1 MYAPEK
7 NGIDLSSPKV
17 GIIAGNGD
25 LPDRLSDALR
35 VQGIAPVVARLGL
48 DFGVGQ
54 AGAIMAFFKS
64 QSVTDLVM
72 VGGLQ
77 RPNWLTLKVD
87 GAGLRIV
94 SRVLFRMLG
103 DDGLLRVVRDA
114 LEDEGFR
121 VHGVQ
126 RYMPELLAPNGLLGQ
141 ISASIGTGDLA
152 RGLNAAKEH
161 GARDMGQSVVM
172 VDGKVEAFE
181 KRDGTNA
188 LMRQMAGVSGCK
200 ILFKASKP
208 QQDLDLDLPTIGR
221 RTIDT
226 AIQCGFNGIAVEAG
240 RTLFLDRDYVVEQAD
255 RNGLFVIGLVSG
267 EVSHD

>member
-7 NGIDLSSPKV
+7 VGIAPSLPKV

-25 LPDRLSDALR
+25 LPDQLSSALR
-35 VQGIAPVVARLGL
+35 AQGIEPVVARLGV

-54 AGAIMAFFKS
+54 AGAIMAFFKN
-64 QSVTDLVM
+64 QSVVDLVM

-94 SRVLFRMLG
+94 ARVLFRKLG
-103 DDGLLRVVRDA
+103 DDGLLRVVREA
-114 LEDEGFR
+114 LEGEGFH
-121 VHGVQ
+121 VHGIQ
-126 RYMPELLAPNGLLGQ
+126 RYMPNLLAPEGVLGR
-141 ISASIGTGDLA
+141 IVSPIDAHDLE
-152 RGLNAAKEH
+152 RGIAAAKEH
-161 GARDMGQSVVM
+161 GAKDLGQSVVM
-172 VDGKVEAFE
+172 VDGNIQGFE
-181 KRDGTNA
+181 TRDGTNA
-188 LMRQMAGVSGCK
+188 LMRQMASVTGCK

-226 AIQCGFNGIAVEAG
+226 AVQCGFSGVVVEAG
-240 RTLFLDRDYVVEQAD
+240 RTLFLDRDYVLEEAD
-255 RNGLFVIGLVSG
+255 RNGLFVIGLSSVEG
-267 EVSHD
+267 SHD